1 MTPASA
7 LQRPG
12 GQTGDLRAPSG
23 APGGGNLRQGGSQPA
38 AVRLRKRRYDA
49 AMERRVSFYLDDD
62 LIEALNQHTQVSPLS
77 RSEIV
82 AIALRRL
89 LRDERRR
96 VHVDVPASEMAR
108 RIAAGE
114 LPSRRV
120 DGPRLRALPPPWEN

>member
-1 MTPASA
+1 MAA
-7 LQRPG
+7 RGRG
-12 GQTGDLRAPSG
+12 GM
-23 APGGGNLRQGGSQPA
+23 
-38 AVRLRKRRYDA
+38 RRYHA
-49 AMERRVSFYLDDD
+49 AMGRRVNFYLDDD

-89 LRDERRR
+89 LREERRR
-96 VHVDVPASEMAR
+96 AQVNVPATEMAR

>member
-1 MTPASA
+1 M
-7 LQRPG
+7 
-12 GQTGDLRAPSG
+12 
-23 APGGGNLRQGGSQPA
+23 
-38 AVRLRKRRYDA
+38 RRYHA
-49 AMERRVSFYLDDD
+49 AMGRRVNFYLDDD

-89 LRDERRR
+89 LREERRR
-96 VHVDVPASEMAR
+96 VRVDVPATEMAR

-120 DGPRLRALPPPWEN
+120 DGPRLRAMPPPWEN